1 MQLIGNSRGRA
12 IYEAQVSEDFR
23 RPQTD
28 SQLEV
33 FIRAKYEKK
42 KYIAR
47 EWIPAKASEYPLGWW
62 EKLELPWSEY
72 QALRSCIH
80 SMSYDCYDLNNICI
94 WITVRSQWPEY
105 FINNS
110 YPGRQAGQ

>member
-12 IYEAQVSEDFR
+12 IYEAQVSEEFR

-47 EWIPAKASEYPLGWW
+47 EWVPAKASEYPLGWW
-62 EKLELPWSEY
+62 
-72 QALRSCIH
+72 A
-80 SMSYDCYDLNNICI
+80 
-94 WITVRSQWPEY
+94 
-105 FINNS
+105 
-110 YPGRQAGQ
+110 

>member
-1 MQLIGNSRGRA
+1 MQMIGNSRGRA
-12 IYEAQVSEDFR
+12 IYEAQVSEEFR

-47 EWIPAKASEYPLGWW
+47 EWISTKAPEYPIGWW
-62 EKLELPWSEY
+62 GLKK
-72 QALRSCIH
+72 
-80 SMSYDCYDLNNICI
+80 
-94 WITVRSQWPEY
+94 
-105 FINNS
+105 
-110 YPGRQAGQ
+110 

>member
-1 MQLIGNSRGRA
+1 MQMTGNSRGRA

-47 EWIPAKASEYPLGWW
+47 EYIPTRAPEYPLGWW
-62 EKLELPWSEY
+62 DYEVV
-72 QALRSCIH
+72 ALFVNLLLDAKYSF
-80 SMSYDCYDLNNICI
+80 S
-94 WITVRSQWPEY
+94 P
-105 FINNS
+105 F
-110 YPGRQAGQ
+110 

>member
-12 IYEAQVSEDFR
+12 IYEAQVSEEFR

-28 SQLEV
+28 AQLEV

-47 EWIPAKASEYPLGWW
+47 EWVPTRAPEYPAGW
-62 EKLELPWSEY
+62 
-72 QALRSCIH
+72 
-80 SMSYDCYDLNNICI
+80 
-94 WITVRSQWPEY
+94 
-105 FINNS
+105 
-110 YPGRQAGQ
+110 

>member
-47 EWIPAKASEYPLGWW
+47 EWIPAKAPEYPLGWW
-62 EKLELPWSEY
+62 AESEY
-72 QALRSCIH
+72 Q
-80 SMSYDCYDLNNICI
+80 
-94 WITVRSQWPEY
+94 T
-105 FINNS
+105 
-110 YPGRQAGQ
+110 